1 MAGYPS
7 AFSNSPT
14 ATEASAS
21 SPRYTSALAAVTT
34 LFFLWGF
41 ITCLNDILIPYLKA
55 IFQLSF
61 AQANLINLCFFGA
74 YFLMSIPAGKL
85 VARIGYKRGMLL
97 GFVVAALGAFLFYP
111 AAAQRVYG
119 LFLGALFVL
128 ASGITLLQVSANP
141 YVAIL
146 GPPQSASARLTL
158 TQAFNS
164 LGTTIAPLL
173 GSALILSNLPKLTTT
188 TSAASI
194 DVRAVQLPYL
204 IIGGVLLLISLL
216 LSRVNLPV
224 INHAA
229 ADEANMSNGELRGAW
244 SYRHLALGVVGIFAY
259 VGAEVAIGSHIV
271 SYLSLDSV
279 MTGLVSYVRDL
290 LAGVRNL
297 LAAMGWP
304 GVFDPQNTESAAGIM
319 VSFYW
324 GAAMVGR
331 FAGAYLLNKFSPAKL
346 LAINSLGAVLL
357 ILLSVSTTGPVAMW
371 SLLAVGLMNSIMY
384 PTIFTL
390 ALVGLGRLTEEGS
403 GLLCTAIVGGALV
416 PMLFGTIAD
425 HSSLR
430 WALALPVL
438 CYVYIAWYGMRGSR
452 QVTALQT
459 PPIALV

>member
-1 MAGYPS
+1 MAAPAPTLNRPGLGATAGPS
-7 AFSNSPT
+7 Q
-14 ATEASAS
+14 
-21 SPRYTSALAAVTT
+21 RYTSALSAVTT

-85 VARIGYKRGMLL
+85 VARLGYKRGMLL
-97 GFVVAALGAFLFYP
+97 GFVVAAVGAFLFYP

-128 ASGITLLQVSANP
+128 ASGITLLQVAANP

-146 GPPQSASARLTL
+146 GPPESASARLTL

-164 LGTTIAPLL
+164 LGTTLAPIL
-173 GSALILSNLPKLTTT
+173 GSALILSNLPKLG
-188 TSAASI
+188 TSTATASI

-204 IIGGVLLLISLL
+204 AIGGALLLISLL
-216 LSRVNLPV
+216 LSRVNLP
-224 INHAA
+224 IIAHATDD
-229 ADEANMSNGELRGAW
+229 ADNLSNTELRGAW
-244 SYRHLALGVVGIFAY
+244 SHRHLALGVVGIFAY

-271 SYLSLDSV
+271 SYVALPTVMGLDP
-279 MTGLVSYVRDL
+279 T
-290 LAGVRNL
+290 
-297 LAAMGWP
+297 
-304 GVFDPQNTESAAGIM
+304 AAGNQ
-319 VSFYW
+319 VAFYW

-346 LAINSLGAVLL
+346 LAFNAVGAIALVLISIN
-357 ILLSVSTTGPVAMW
+357 TTGAVAMW
-371 SLLAVGLMNSIMY
+371 SLLAVGLMNSVMY

-390 ALVGLGRLTEEGS
+390 AVAGLGRYTEEGS

-416 PMLFGTIAD
+416 PMLFGAIAD
-425 HSSLR
+425 HSGLR
-430 WALALPVL
+430 LALLLPVL
-438 CYVYIAWYGMRGSR
+438 CYAYIVWYGLRGSR
-452 QVTALQT
+452 RLA
-459 PPIALV
+459 A